1 MHPPA
6 DRKGNCIYVF
16 RQEFDFLS
24 LQQKNERRKERER
37 QKKYR
42 AIAID
47 YSLSPKISNL
57 FFEDLP
63 EPFFHLLKFLLLLVS
78 DRTDSVRAAA
88 VDVAGAKGETKVNQ
102 SWIDHESAIDSVQ

>member
-1 MHPPA
+1 MRPPA

-24 LQQKNERRKERER
+24 LRRKNERRKEREG
-37 QKKYR
+37 QKKR
-42 AIAID
+42 RVIAIN
-47 YSLSPKISNL
+47 YSLLPKISNL

-63 EPFFHLLKFLLLLVS
+63 EPLFHLLKFLLLLVG

-88 VDVAGAKGETKVNQ
+88 VDVAGAKGETEVNQ